1 MTHEDGLD
9 HAEFAWRSV
18 YGGRHVCIECAPTRE
33 AAVAAVD
40 GQSVE
45 DAGRAALAA
54 QCVGVRTDSVEG
66 DRRWDRHEVNGG
78 PGPGRSQV
86 SHGLR
91 GARWFA
97 GRAHRPAPT
106 QLATSGVRPPRA
118 STVTCCGAGAWCV
131 GAPWAG

>member
-1 MTHEDGLD
+1 MTDDHDLD

-54 QCVGVRTDSVEG
+54 QCVVCGRIVWKVIADGTDT
-66 DRRWDRHEVNGG
+66 R
-78 PGPGRSQV
+78 
-86 SHGLR
+86 
-91 GARWFA
+91 
-97 GRAHRPAPT
+97 
-106 QLATSGVRPPRA
+106 
-118 STVTCCGAGAWCV
+118 
-131 GAPWAG
+131 